1 MRDSMVTIRK
11 TARKRRTIV
20 MLTSSSHSITLHFP
34 EKRPKNR
41 SFSSF
46 FTHFLHF
53 SYALVSIISH
63 KCRRIYGKAFAK
75 LSKIQKSGYIFFN
88 IFFLKVKMD
97 MLFMSFFKK
106 KDRILKLF
114 FPAHF
119 HLTGLAY

>member
-20 MLTSSSHSITLHFP
+20 MLTSSSHSIALHFP
-34 EKRPKNR
+34 ETR
-41 SFSSF
+41 SQIRKFSSF

-53 SYALVSIISH
+53 SYAVVSIISH
-63 KCRRIYGKAFAK
+63 NCQSMYGNAFAK

-88 IFFLKVKMD
+88 IIFLKVKMD

>member
-1 MRDSMVTIRK
+1 
-11 TARKRRTIV
+11 
-20 MLTSSSHSITLHFP
+20 MLTSSSLSDTLHFT
-34 EKRPKNR
+34 EVRPKIRN
-41 SFSSF
+41 FSSF

-53 SYALVSIISH
+53 SYALAPNISH
-63 KCRRIYGKAFAK
+63 KCQSMYGNAFAK

-88 IFFLKVKMD
+88 IIFLKVKMD

-119 HLTGLAY
+119 HLTGLGILMNILKNVLEK